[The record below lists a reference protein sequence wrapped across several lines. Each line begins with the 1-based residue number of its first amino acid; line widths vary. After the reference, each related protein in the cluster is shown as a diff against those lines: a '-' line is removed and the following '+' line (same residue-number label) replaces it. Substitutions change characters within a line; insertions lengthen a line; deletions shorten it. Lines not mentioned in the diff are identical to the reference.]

1 MSSTVF
7 MQFWEVDI
15 VGLICWIFGVTRLHH
30 LLEEPSKTTRS
41 NGFGGGPR
49 LIENNATDTPGP
61 GSYTW
66 DLKSY
71 GPKWLGDIVALV
83 CVEVAFFFA
92 DGMWS
97 TTKGSNYPAAKIET
111 SKPFHSHTKSRR
123 LQGSVWRL
131 DERLSI
137 KEAVERTDSWIHF
150 PKISYVMI
158 HDGEFMF
165 PKHDVAIGCFRSAVH
180 RTLQSVWSL
189 PLNCAELGEMPL
201 ARCI

>member
-1 MSSTVF
+1 M
-7 MQFWEVDI
+7 
-15 VGLICWIFGVTRLHH
+15 
-30 LLEEPSKTTRS
+30 
-41 NGFGGGPR
+41 
-49 LIENNATDTPGP
+49 
-61 GSYTW
+61 
-66 DLKSY
+66 
-71 GPKWLGDIVALV
+71 ALV
-83 CVEVAFFFA
+83 VGHDWSRTMPPTHPALGHIHGIWSLMVPSGLAILSRWYVWRWRFFFA

-189 PLNCAELGEMPL
+189 PLNCAELGEKPL

>member
-1 MSSTVF
+1 M
-7 MQFWEVDI
+7 
-15 VGLICWIFGVTRLHH
+15 HH

-83 CVEVAFFFA
+83 CVEVALVFFA

-97 TTKGSNYPAAKIET
+97 TTKGSTQQQKLRLPSPSILTRNLVA
-111 SKPFHSHTKSRR
+111 SKD
-123 LQGSVWRL
+123 QY
-131 DERLSI
+131 D
-137 KEAVERTDSWIHF
+137 A
-150 PKISYVMI
+150 
-158 HDGEFMF
+158 
-165 PKHDVAIGCFRSAVH
+165 
-180 RTLQSVWSL
+180 
-189 PLNCAELGEMPL
+189 
-201 ARCI
+201 